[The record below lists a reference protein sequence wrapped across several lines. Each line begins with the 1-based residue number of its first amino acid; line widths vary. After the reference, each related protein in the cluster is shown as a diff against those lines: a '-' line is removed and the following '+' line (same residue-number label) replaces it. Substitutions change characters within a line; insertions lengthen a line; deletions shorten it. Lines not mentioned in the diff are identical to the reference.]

1 MHFSII
7 FDNFRRFF
15 SFSTLILTRFRRS
28 KVGRKLHSQT
38 KQTIRRMT
46 ADFFFSGAITV
57 WGYSKCK
64 DLVHFRFRTLFFK
77 IFQFFHNFYNFLKK
91 VDFYINS
98 YKNRIFSSF
107 LLKFIEFYLNLTQI
121 TLILLIFAYFCVI

>member
-15 SFSTLILTRFRRS
+15 SFPTLILTRFRRS
-28 KVGRKLHSQT
+28 KVGRKLHSNT
-38 KQTIRRMT
+38 KYISRRMT

-64 DLVHFRFRTLFFK
+64 DLVHFRFWTLFFK
-77 IFQFFHNFYNFLKK
+77 FFQFFTNFSNFLKK
-91 VDFYINS
+91 VDFYVNF

-107 LLKFIEFYLNLTQI
+107 LLKFNDFYLDLAQI
-121 TLILLIFAYFCVI
+121 TLILLIFTCFFLI

>member
-7 FDNFRRFF
+7 FDNFRRFL
-15 SFSTLILTRFRRS
+15 SFPTLILTRFRRS
-28 KVGRKLHSQT
+28 KVGRKLHSHNN
-38 KQTIRRMT
+38 TISRRMT

-64 DLVHFRFRTLFFK
+64 DLVHFRFRTSFFK
-77 IFQFFHNFYNFLKK
+77 IFQFFHNFSNFLKK

-98 YKNRIFSSF
+98 CKNRIFSSF
-107 LLKFIEFYLNLTQI
+107 LLKFSYFYLNLEQN
-121 TLILLIFAYFCVI
+121 TLILLIFAYFCLM